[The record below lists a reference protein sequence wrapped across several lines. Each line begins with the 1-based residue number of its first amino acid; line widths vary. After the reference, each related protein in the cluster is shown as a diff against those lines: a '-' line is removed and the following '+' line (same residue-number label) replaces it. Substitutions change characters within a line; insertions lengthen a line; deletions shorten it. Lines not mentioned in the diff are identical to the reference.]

1 MRTISI
7 VLLLMAVAAVSLTAG
22 VLESRPV
29 GPGIVHYHDNRA
41 AWHVHVLE
49 IDLTDT
55 LVHLETVKAEDNLYG
70 YERTSGM
77 AARTDAEEHR
87 VVGAINADFYNAGG
101 IPVGAQIVGGELVK
115 APYVT
120 RSVFAVSD
128 EKAPFLATVAL
139 QGTAITADSAVSI
152 ANVNAARTDSTLIL
166 YNRFMGATTGTN
178 EWGTEVIAQY
188 LTAPIVN
195 DTVWLVVADI
205 DSGMA
210 VGHGNNAIPAAGVV
224 LSGNGD
230 AATFLKEQVA
240 VGDTIAY
247 LLEMP
252 PLTDPLVEMVGG
264 LPRLIRDSVA
274 TVEYEEES
282 ASLAFT
288 TDRHPRTAVGINGDS
303 TKVYFFTVDGRQP
316 NYSMGMSLYELADYM
331 LSWGVKQG
339 VNLDGGGS
347 TTMVVRGTVV
357 NSPSDPGGERWV
369 ANALLA
375 ISTAPTGPL
384 TALEIAPD
392 SAYIIINSKAGFGVN
407 GFDQYW
413 NSVVIEADSI
423 RWSCTAAIGTIDSSG
438 QFTAGAE
445 EGIGYIYARVGDIT
459 DSAKVYITD
468 IREIRLLPNPIILQ
482 IDQEQLVVAESRDA
496 YDNIITLQP
505 TDYEWWATDSIGTV
519 STDGTFLATQAGL
532 GYIYAGYHAVVGSTA
547 VSIGAGAEVILDK
560 FVTTGN
566 WSLSFIG
573 AVSSACT
580 LYIDNGLYVSPR
592 GSMMLEYELMATGE
606 TSAVYMDCSLP
617 VSGTPDAIGLWVYG
631 DGKGH
636 WLRGEF
642 VDADNEK
649 FLVDFTDQIPGIDWS
664 DAWHYL
670 QVPFTEAFP
679 SWSNTAA
686 TLNFPI
692 TWKRIY
698 LVEIDDTKKDA
709 GAIRIDDLA
718 ALYIELGT
726 TEDGDAAIPETYSLE
741 QNYPNPFNPVT
752 MVRFGLPEGTPV
764 KVVIYDLRGREVN
777 RLADQW
783 LEPGRHA
790 LAWAGRDQKGQDLPS
805 GIYIARLTTPTFIQ
819 SIKMVLLK

>member
-1 MRTISI
+1 MEHQT
-7 VLLLMAVAAVSLTAG
+7 
-22 VLESRPV
+22 V
-29 GPGIVHYHDNRA
+29 GPGIVHYHDNRS
-41 AWHVHVLE
+41 AWHIHVLE
-49 IDLTDT
+49 IDITDT

-77 AARTDAEEHR
+77 ATRTDAEGHR

-101 IPVGAQIVGGELVK
+101 VPVGAQIVGGELVK
-115 APYVT
+115 GPYVT
-120 RSVFAVSD
+120 RSIFAVS
-128 EKAPFLATVAL
+128 EQKVPFMDVVSL
-139 QGTAITADSAVSI
+139 QGTVITADSAAPI
-152 ANVNAARTDSTLIL
+152 NTVNAARAGNALIL

-178 EWGTEVIAQY
+178 EWGTEIIAHY
-188 LTAPIVN
+188 LTVPVVN
-195 DTVWLVVADI
+195 DTVWLVVASV
-205 DSGMA
+205 DSGLA
-210 VGHGNNAIPAAGVV
+210 VGRGNNAIPAGGVV
-224 LSGNGD
+224 LSGNGN
-230 AATFLKEQVA
+230 AATFLKEQVV

-252 PLTDPLVEMVGG
+252 PLTARLMEMVGG
-264 LPRLIRDSVA
+264 IPRLIRDSVA
-274 TVEYEEES
+274 TVEYEAEN
-282 ASLAFT
+282 ASPSFT

-316 NYSMGMSLYELADYM
+316 DYSMGMSLYELADYM

-347 TTMVVRGTVV
+347 TTMVVRGSVA

-384 TALEIAPD
+384 ATLEIVPD
-392 SAYIIINSKAGFGVN
+392 SAYVIVGSKAGFSVN

-413 NSVVIEADSI
+413 NSVAIEADSI
-423 RWSCTAAIGTIDSSG
+423 RWSCTAAVGSVDSSG

-445 EGIGYIYARVGDIT
+445 EGIGYVYARVGAIK
-459 DSAKVYITD
+459 DSVKVYITD
-468 IREIRLLPNPIILQ
+468 IHEIRLLPNPIILKV
-482 IDQEQLVVAESRDA
+482 DQEQLVTAESRDA
-496 YDNIITLQP
+496 YQNIITLEP
-505 TDYEWWATDSIGTV
+505 TDYEWWCTDSIGTI
-519 STDGTFLATQAGL
+519 TDDGTFFATQAGV
-532 GYIYAGYHAVVGSTA
+532 GYVYTRYHAVVGSTA

-573 AVSSACT
+573 TVSAACT
-580 LYIDNGLYVSPR
+580 LYIDNTIYVSPR
-592 GSMMLEYELMATGE
+592 GSMMLEYELMETSA

-642 VDADNEK
+642 VDTDNEK
-649 FLVDFTDQIPGIDWS
+649 FLVDFTDEHQGIYWT

-670 QVPFTEAFP
+670 QVPFSEAIP
-679 SWSNTAA
+679 SWANTGA
-686 TLNFPI
+686 TLDFPI

-698 LVEIDDTKKDA
+698 LVEPDDTKKDA
-709 GAIRIDDLA
+709 GAIRIDDLT

-726 TEDGDAAIPETYSLE
+726 TEGGDAAIPEKYRLE
-741 QNYPNPFNPVT
+741 QNYPNPFNPTTTVQ
-752 MVRFGLPEGTPV
+752 FGLPEGTPV
-764 KVVIYDLRGREVN
+764 KVTVYDLRGREVKQ
-777 RLADQW
+777 LADQW
-783 LEPGRHA
+783 MEPGWHA
-790 LAWAGRDQKGQDLPS
+790 LTWAGRDRSGQELPS
-805 GIYIARLTTPTFIQ
+805 GIYIARLISPAFTQ

>member
-1 MRTISI
+1 
-7 VLLLMAVAAVSLTAG
+7 
-22 VLESRPV
+22 
-29 GPGIVHYHDNRA
+29 
-41 AWHVHVLE
+41 VLE

-70 YERTSGM
+70 YERTSDM
-77 AARTDAEEHR
+77 AARTDAEGHR

-101 IPVGAQIVGGELVK
+101 VPVGAQIVGGEIVHT
-115 APYVT
+115 PYDT
-120 RSVFAVSD
+120 RSIFAIADDNALYIEVVS
-128 EKAPFLATVAL
+128 LNATVIA
-139 QGTAITADSAVSI
+139 SNSI
-152 ANVNAARTDSTLIL
+152 AIIDTINAPRTDNALIL
-166 YNRFMGATTGTN
+166 YNRFKGATTGTN
-178 EWGTEVIAQY
+178 EWGVEVMAQY
-188 LTAPIVN
+188 LTDPVVN
-195 DTVWLVVADI
+195 DTVWLVVTGI

-210 VGHGNNAIPAAGVV
+210 VGHGNNTIPTRGVV
-224 LSGNGD
+224 LSGNGSS
-230 AATFLKEQVA
+230 ATFLREQIA
-240 VGDTIAY
+240 IGDTIAT

-252 PLTDPLVEMVGG
+252 PLTEELVEMVGG
-264 LPRLIRDSVA
+264 GPRLIRDSIA
-274 TVEYEEES
+274 TVEYS
-282 ASLAFT
+282 
-288 TDRHPRTAVGINGDS
+288 DIRHPRTAVGINSDS

-347 TTMVVRGTVV
+347 TTMVVRGQVV
-357 NSPSDPGGERWV
+357 NSPSDSGGERWV

-375 ISTAPTGPL
+375 VNTAPTGPL
-384 TALEIAPD
+384 TVLEIVPD
-392 SAYIIINSKAGFGVN
+392 SAYIIIDSEAAFGVK
-407 GFDQYW
+407 GYDQNW
-413 NSVVIEADSI
+413 NPVVVDPDSI
-423 RWSCTAAIGTIDSSG
+423 HWSCTPSIGSIDSSG
-438 QFTAGAE
+438 QFKAGAV
-445 EGIGYIYARVGDIT
+445 EGIGYIYAQVGDIT

-468 IREIRLLPNPIILQ
+468 IREIRLIPNPIILQ

-496 YDNIITLQP
+496 YDNVITLQP

-560 FVTTGN
+560 FVSTQN

-592 GSMMLEYELMATGE
+592 GSMVLEYELMVTGE

-642 VDADNEK
+642 MDADNQF
-649 FLVDFTDQIPGIDWS
+649 FLVDFTDEHQGINWT

-670 QVPFTEAFP
+670 QVPFSQAIP
-679 SWSNTAA
+679 SWKNYGAVVD
-686 TLNFPI
+686 FPI
-692 TWKRIY
+692 TWQRIY
-698 LVEIDDTKKDA
+698 LVEIDENKKDA
-709 GAIRIDDLA
+709 GAIHIDDLT
-718 ALYIELGT
+718 ALYTELGT
-726 TEDGDAAIPETYSLE
+726 IEPGDAAIPEEYHLE
-741 QNYPNPFNPVT
+741 QNYPNPFNPIT
-752 MVRFGLPEGTPV
+752 TIRFGLPVGTPA
-764 KVVIYDLRGREVN
+764 KVVIYDLLGREAS

-783 LEPGRHA
+783 MEPGWHA
-790 LAWAGRDQKGQDLPS
+790 LAWAGKDQKGQELPS
-805 GIYIARLTTPTFIQ
+805 GIYIARLTTPAFTQ